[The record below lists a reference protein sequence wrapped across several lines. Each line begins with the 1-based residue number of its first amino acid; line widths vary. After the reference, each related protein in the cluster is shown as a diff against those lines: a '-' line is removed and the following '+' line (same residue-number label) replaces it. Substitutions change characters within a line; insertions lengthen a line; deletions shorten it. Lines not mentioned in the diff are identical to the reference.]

1 MKKVAALLTVVLVV
15 VLAVF
20 ISSAVEVEEEPQK
33 EAQPLVI
40 EPKEPITKG
49 VVTVYL
55 SDGSVQYEVMSDNI
69 TVKEENNE
77 YKIIVQ
83 LPCSDTT
90 CSCFQE
96 DTNEN

>member
-1 MKKVAALLTVVLVV
+1 MKKVAALLAVVLVV
-15 VLAVF
+15 VLAVSC
-20 ISSAVEVEEEPQK
+20 SSADKVKTKPQK

-55 SDGSVQYEVMSDNI
+55 SDGSVQYEVTSDDI
-69 TVKEENNE
+69 TVREEDNE
-77 YKIIVQ
+77 YRIIVK
-83 LPCSDTT
+83 LPCDDTT

-96 DTNEN
+96 EAEN

>member
-1 MKKVAALLTVVLVV
+1 MKKVAALLAVVLVV
-15 VLAVF
+15 VLTVSC
-20 ISSAVEVEEEPQK
+20 SSADTVEAKPQK

-55 SDGSVQYEVMSDNI
+55 SDGSVQYEVTSDDI
-69 TVKEENNE
+69 TVREEDNE
-77 YKIIVQ
+77 YRIIVK
-83 LPCSDTT
+83 LPCDDTT

-96 DTNEN
+96 EAEN

>member
-1 MKKVAALLTVVLVV
+1 MKKIAALLTVILVV

-55 SDGSVQYEVMSDNI
+55 SDGSVQYEVTSDDI
-69 TVKEENNE
+69 TVREEDNE
-77 YKIIVQ
+77 YRIIVK
-83 LPCSDTT
+83 LPCDDTT
-90 CSCFQE
+90 CSCFRE
-96 DTNEN
+96 EAEN